1 MSRGPR
7 PPRLAV
13 WILDTL
19 DPSGE
24 ARADLDEEYL
34 HHRLGEKGALRASV
48 WYASQ
53 VVRSA
58 PHLWRRRRTDRDGS
72 LWRELVVDVVSAGRM
87 VRRRP
92 GPACLVVATL
102 AIALGINTSVFSLTW
117 SVVMRPLP
125 FSHQDRLVRVHPD
138 ELFYIDLA
146 GAQRVQE
153 ESPSVEEVLPW
164 GRTLFTLTATEP
176 AEELRGAVVRHGH
189 FTALGTSP
197 LLGRDFTRE
206 DALAEPSDAVIV
218 SHAVWTRVFGAD
230 PSVVGGRVEIGG
242 RSRTLVGV
250 MGPEHVPMEPDWEA
264 WAPLPFDPENAGYPL
279 ALNAL
284 LRPGATAASVEF
296 EIRRALRAAWTEG
309 GANVSDEDL
318 ATVRVVPL
326 RDHLLGDVR
335 TPLLVLLSAV
345 LFVLLLACANV
356 ATLLLAQGSV
366 RREEVAVRASLGAG
380 RGRIL
385 RQLSLE
391 MLILAGSA
399 AGVGLVLAATLRS
412 WASSRL
418 PATLPRA
425 DQWDVGVV
433 AVAFTV
439 IAALLAV
446 LAGGVLPGWRTA
458 RGGDSAQVLRG
469 GSRRSVGRLSK
480 ALVGLQVA
488 LSVLLVVGAGL
499 MTRSLVALSS
509 VDPGFRADGA
519 VAVRVTPPSGRYE
532 GEDLTLLYDEIR
544 REAASSPEI
553 ESAGGI
559 LFLPMTPGGAWS
571 SFHPEAEVAIGE
583 NLPTTAFR
591 IVTSGYFEAMDIDL
605 VAGRYLDDRDGAD
618 SEPTAVIN
626 RALANHAFTSP
637 DPVGRILV
645 LGGEGQDTVRVVG
658 IVDDVRQSDLRTEV
672 YPEVYRP
679 LAQQPITRLY
689 MVARASR
696 DDGAA
701 LAALYEAARRVDAD
715 VLLSRGGH
723 VRDIVRGSMGTTRLV
738 TQLLGLFGVL
748 ALLLGSIGIYGVS
761 AHNVALRRKEMGI
774 RMALGAD
781 SAGVARQTLL
791 SGLVP
796 VSVGIVAGLTTAASA
811 SGTLQSLLY
820 SIQPR
825 DPVTF
830 VVVPA
835 FFTLVA
841 AASLAAPM
849 MRASRTD
856 PVETLRSE

>member
-1 MSRGPR
+1 MSAAPR
-7 PPRLAV
+7 PPRMV
-13 WILDTL
+13 GWILDLL
-19 DPSGE
+19 DPTGE

-34 HHRLGEKGALRASV
+34 AYRLGEKGALRAGA

-58 PHLWRRRRTDRDGS
+58 PHLWRRRRTS
-72 LWRELVVDVVSAGRM
+72 LSESLLGELFVDVASAARM

-92 GPACLVVATL
+92 GPALLVVVTL

-125 FSHQDRLVRVHPD
+125 FSHQDRLVRIYPD

-164 GRTLFTLTATEP
+164 GRTLFTLTATNP

-189 FTALGTSP
+189 FTALGTRP
-197 LLGRDFTRE
+197 LLGRDFNRG
-206 DALAEPSDAVIV
+206 DALTQPTDAVII

-230 PSVVGGRVEIGG
+230 PSAVGQRLEIGG
-242 RSRTLVGV
+242 RTRTLVGV
-250 MGPEHVPMEPDWEA
+250 TGPEHVPMEPDWEA
-264 WAPLPFDPENAGYPL
+264 WAPLPLDAASAGYPL

-284 LRPGATAASVEF
+284 LRPGASAASVEV
-296 EIRRALRAAWTEG
+296 EIRRALEAAWIEG
-309 GANVSDEDL
+309 GATVSEEDL
-318 ATVRVVPL
+318 AAVRVVPL
-326 RDHLLGDVR
+326 RGHLLGDVR

-345 LFVLLLACANV
+345 VFVLLLACANV

-366 RREEVAVRASLGAG
+366 RRGEVAIRASLGAG

-385 RQLSLE
+385 RQLTFE

-399 AGVGLVLAATLRS
+399 AVVGLVFATSLRS

-425 DQWDVGVV
+425 DQWDVGGI
-433 AVAFTV
+433 AVAFTMV
-439 IAALLAV
+439 ATLLAV

-458 RGGDSAQVLRG
+458 RGGDSAQLLRG
-469 GSRRSVGRLSK
+469 AGRRSAGRLST

-499 MTRSLVALSS
+499 MTRSFVALSS
-509 VDPGFRADGA
+509 VDPGFRPDGA
-519 VAVRVTPPSGRYE
+519 VAVRLTPPSGRYE
-532 GEDLTLLYDEIR
+532 GESVTLLYDEIR
-544 REAASSPEI
+544 RAAVSSPEI

-559 LFLPMTPGGAWS
+559 LFLPMTPGGAWV
-571 SFHPEAEVAIGE
+571 SFHPETDVAPDG
-583 NLPTTAFR
+583 NLPSTALR
-591 IVTSGYFEAMDIDL
+591 IVTPGYFEAMGIDL
-605 VAGRYLDDRDGAD
+605 ATGRYLDDGDGAD
-618 SEPTAVIN
+618 AEPVAVIN
-626 RALANHAFTSP
+626 RTLARHAFSSP
-637 DPVGRILV
+637 DPVGRMLV
-645 LGGEGQDTVRVVG
+645 MGGDGQNTVRVVG
-658 IVDDVRQSDLRTEV
+658 VVDDVRQSDLRTEV

-679 LAQQPITRLY
+679 LGQQPITRLY
-689 MVARASR
+689 MVARSSG
-696 DDGAA
+696 DDDAA
-701 LAALYEAARRVDAD
+701 LAALYEAVGRVDED
-715 VLLSRGGH
+715 VLLSRSGH
-723 VRDIVRGSMGTTRLV
+723 VRDIVRRSMGTTRLV

-748 ALLLGSIGIYGVS
+748 ALTLGAIGIYGVS
-761 AHNVALRRKEMGI
+761 AHNVAVRRREMGI

-781 SAGVARQTLL
+781 SGGVARETLL

-796 VSVGIVAGLTTAASA
+796 VAVGIAAGLIAAAGA

-820 SIQPR
+820 AIPPR
-825 DPVTF
+825 DTVTF
-830 VVVPA
+830 LLVPA

-841 AASLAAPM
+841 VASLAVPM
-849 MRASRTD
+849 IRAGQTD
-856 PVETLRSE
+856 PVETLRSD